1 MYYIFDLDGTL
12 ANISHRLHF
21 IEGEKKDWD
30 AFYDAC
36 DKDEPIKNTLKLLD
50 IIGSNDKNNIIILS
64 GRSDAVRKK
73 TIGWINKYV
82 SIFYTLYMRKTGDH
96 RPDVEVKQEWLDEWL
111 KHHTKEEI
119 GGIFEDRKQVV
130 DMWRKN
136 GITCYQVA
144 EGDY

>member
-73 TIGWINKYV
+73 TIGWINRYV

>member
-1 MYYIFDLDGTL
+1 
-12 ANISHRLHF
+12 
-21 IEGEKKDWD
+21 
-30 AFYDAC
+30 
-36 DKDEPIKNTLKLLD
+36 
-50 IIGSNDKNNIIILS
+50 
-64 GRSDAVRKK
+64 
-73 TIGWINKYV
+73 
-82 SIFYTLYMRKTGDH
+82 MRKAGDY

-119 GGIFEDRKQVV
+119 GGVFEDRKQVV

>member
-21 IEGEKKDWD
+21 IQQEKPDWD
-30 AFYDAC
+30 AFYNAC
-36 DKDEPIKNTLKLLD
+36 NKDEPIKNTLELLD
-50 IIGSNDKNNIIILS
+50 TIGSNDKNNIIILS
-64 GRSDAVRKK
+64 GRSDVVRRK

-82 SIFYTLYMRKTGDH
+82 SIFYTLYMRKAGDH

-136 GITCYQVA
+136 RITCYQVA

>member
-21 IEGEKKDWD
+21 IQNEKPDWD
-30 AFYDAC
+30 AFYNIC
-36 DKDEPIKNTLKLLD
+36 SKDEPIKNTLKLLD

-82 SIFYTLYMRKTGDH
+82 SIFYTLYMRKAGDH
-96 RPDVEVKQEWLDEWL
+96 RPDVEVKQEWLDKWL
-111 KHHTKEEI
+111 EHHTKEEI
-119 GGIFEDRKQVV
+119 GGVFEDRKQVV

>member
-21 IEGEKKDWD
+21 IQQEKPDWD
-30 AFYDAC
+30 AFYNAC
-36 DKDEPIKNTLKLLD
+36 DEDKPIENTIDLLKNLWVE
-50 IIGSNDKNNIIILS
+50 NRIIILS
-64 GRSDAVRKK
+64 GRSDIVKDK
-73 TIGWINKYV
+73 TLNWIYKNIGAR
-82 SIFYTLYMRKTGDH
+82 FYILYMRKAGDH
-96 RPDVEVKQEWLDEWL
+96 RPDIEVKQEWLDEWL